1 MISSPN
7 PIPTD
12 TGSQGWHASLRID
25 LEKKEDKTILSKTR
39 RKGPLTIQQPLY
51 AENGACHIYLLHPP
65 GGLVGGDVLDLAV
78 YAGENTHT
86 LLTTPGATKFYRSQ
100 GRRAVQ
106 TQTLTMAKGSVL
118 EWFPQETILFEGA
131 VGNLETTVHLTP
143 DAVFMGWEI
152 LCLGLPALKKTF
164 AQGRLQST
172 VTLFNDATPL
182 LFEKLKIEAKTDLCR
197 PAGLRNQPVTATF
210 WAYPVREQL
219 FSQVQNQRHSYKENF
234 GMTFMDDLLVARYLG
249 DHPGQAKEQFETL
262 RQTLTPELTGRQ
274 AAVPRIWNT

>member
-1 MISSPN
+1 MSSPK

-12 TGSQGWHASLRID
+12 TDNQGWHASLHLY
-25 LEKKEDKTILSKTR
+25 LENKECKTILSKTS

-51 AENGACHIYLLHPP
+51 AEDGSCHIYLLHPP

-100 GRRAVQ
+100 GQHAMQ
-106 TQTLTMAKGSVL
+106 TQTLTAADGSML

-131 VGNLETTVHLTP
+131 MGNLETTVHLAP
-143 DAVFMGWEI
+143 NAVFMGWEI

-164 AQGRLQST
+164 AKGRLQST
-172 VTLFNDATPL
+172 ATLFNDGIPL
-182 LFEKLKIEAKTDLCR
+182 LFEKLKIEEQNDLCR

-210 WAYPVREQL
+210 WAYPVQAQL
-219 FSQVQNQRHSYKENF
+219 FSQVQNNASCSNENF
-234 GMTFMDDLLVARYLG
+234 GMTLMDDLLVARYLG
-249 DHPGQAKEQFETL
+249 DHPGQAKTQFQNL
-262 RQTLTPELTGRQ
+262 RQILAPELTGRQ